1 MALPCTEGATG
12 DDLVMSDFTSPFS
25 LSHREIPLNPHIP
38 FIPGF
43 FFFCAPETPERE
55 KMNKALCSSHVHPLQ
70 EREGGG
76 FARVSDFCTDP
87 SRAVGRIQV
96 MDSGLSDPSVPL

>member
-43 FFFCAPETPERE
+43 FFFCAPEIPERE
-55 KMNKALCSSHVHPLQ
+55 KMNKALCSSHVRPLQ
-70 EREGGG
+70 ERGEALRG
-76 FARVSDFCTDP
+76 FLISAQILPELLEEFR
-87 SRAVGRIQV
+87 
-96 MDSGLSDPSVPL
+96 